1 VTNEDD
7 ALLEYGTRVE
17 VRQRFDGRW
26 SRGFLVE
33 SATAE
38 GYIVRREYDG
48 FVLPDSF
55 AADDIRH
62 EKRHRSMWWT

>member
-1 VTNEDD
+1 VLDEDD

-33 SATAE
+33 AADAD
-38 GYIVRREYDG
+38 GYLVRREYDG
-48 FVLPDSF
+48 HVLPERIPPQDV
-55 AADDIRH
+55 RH
-62 EKRHRSMWWT
+62 ERRKRNMWWA